1 MRDFVGAEAVSD
13 QMEANG
19 SLLVTTDVGAA
30 EARRFFK
37 SFYRLFIK
45 RLIDISAVLVTVPV
59 VLPIVLFL
67 AAVVSID
74 GHNPFYSQ
82 LRVGQNGRVF
92 RMWKLRSMVKD
103 ADALLASHLA
113 KDQAMDREWQKH
125 QKLKNDPRI
134 TAVGRFL
141 RKSSLDELPQ
151 LWNVLSGDM
160 SLVGPRPIML
170 EQREIYPGKA
180 YYRLRPGITGN
191 WQVSGRNQT
200 SFQDRA
206 KFDAD
211 YLRHLS
217 LKSDVVILLKTI
229 PAVVRG
235 TGH

>member
-1 MRDFVGAEAVSD
+1 MSNIDDIHQSFSGVKTASWEHEDPISAP
-13 QMEANG
+13 
-19 SLLVTTDVGAA
+19 SLHVTRSGLYG
-30 EARRFFK
+30 R
-37 SFYRLFIK
+37 IGK
-45 RLIDISAVLVTVPV
+45 RVVDISLVLIALPV
-59 VLPIVLFL
+59 VLPIVMFL
-67 AAVVSID
+67 AAVVFID

-103 ADALLASHLA
+103 ADGLLASHLA
-113 KDQAMDREWQKH
+113 KDQALYLEWQTH

-170 EQREIYPGKA
+170 DQQEIYPGKA

-191 WQVSGRNQT
+191 WQVSGRNET

-211 YLRHLS
+211 YLRQLS
-217 LKSDVVILLKTI
+217 FPLDVKIIVRTI
-229 PAVVRG
+229 PVVVRA